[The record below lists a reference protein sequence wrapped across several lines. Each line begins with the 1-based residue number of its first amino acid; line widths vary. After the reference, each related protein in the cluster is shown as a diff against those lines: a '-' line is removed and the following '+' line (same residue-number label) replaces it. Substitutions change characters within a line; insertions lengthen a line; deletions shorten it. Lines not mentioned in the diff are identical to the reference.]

1 MTIFLYQIST
11 FSPIV
16 HLSNSFFFSFFFVSS
31 NIFYWYNW
39 HIKTEQ
45 QRFYNRIKKQPKVF
59 VLNEPNIGLIVF
71 LYCRIKFIQVALNTT
86 NHQVHSSL
94 FTHYSRY
101 SNFFF
106 SLFVSQKTSDVWE
119 AWSHTF
125 WVYFKVVFLALNT
138 DLNISNKIKKHL
150 VFIKQPIT
158 SKKIRCRSIYC
169 CNVKYLVLYTICIC
183 VSVICLSCMCC
194 VVCFC
199 CHFSIPL

>member
-1 MTIFLYQIST
+1 MQPIVIWELVNLMQYDNISISNFDFFSNCSLVQFIFL
-11 FSPIV
+11 F
-16 HLSNSFFFSFFFVSS
+16 FFFVSS

-125 WVYFKVVFLALNT
+125 WVYFKVGFFALNT

-158 SKKIRCRSIYC
+158 SKK
-169 CNVKYLVLYTICIC
+169 
-183 VSVICLSCMCC
+183 SVVDRYI
-194 VVCFC
+194 VVM
-199 CHFSIPL
+199 LNT